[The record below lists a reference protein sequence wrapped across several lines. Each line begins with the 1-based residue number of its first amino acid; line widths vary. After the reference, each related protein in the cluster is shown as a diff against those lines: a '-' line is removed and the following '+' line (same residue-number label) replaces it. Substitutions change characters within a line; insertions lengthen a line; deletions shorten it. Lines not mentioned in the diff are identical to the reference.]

1 MNTHIWGHGL
11 PGSLILFDPHALVS
25 QCQMLKKAA
34 CASGIRTNIVIFYLY
49 ISNSANPFHL
59 KLINVFI
66 DINWVVD
73 LFTKTR
79 FITYIPFTPNKDE

>member
-1 MNTHIWGHGL
+1 MNTHLWGHGL

-34 CASGIRTNIVIFYLY
+34 CASDIRTNIVIFYLY
-49 ISNSANPFHL
+49 ISNSANLFHL
-59 KLINVFI
+59 QLINVFI
-66 DINWVVD
+66 GIKFKFDF
-73 LFTKTR
+73 FTKTH